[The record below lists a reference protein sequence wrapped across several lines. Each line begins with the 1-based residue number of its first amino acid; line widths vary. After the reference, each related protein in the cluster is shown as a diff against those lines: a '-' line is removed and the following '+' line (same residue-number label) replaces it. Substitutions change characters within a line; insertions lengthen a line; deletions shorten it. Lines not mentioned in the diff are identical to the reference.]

1 MSKIRIEAQVLY
13 EQPYF
18 DVPYEETTLV
28 DMDELVQAIGEELF
42 PGAIDTSF
50 PVKVEQKIISWFM
63 QNLYPHLKQ
72 HEQQPPNPNGY
83 LGSDALGVYKV
94 TEKVRGALNDLVEEF
109 LYRLAD
115 AEYDYTDFRG
125 EDL

>member
-1 MSKIRIEAQVLY
+1 MPKIRLEAQVLY

-28 DMDELVQAIGEELF
+28 DMDELVQAIGEELY
-42 PGAIDTSF
+42 PGAVDTSF
-50 PVKVEQKIISWFM
+50 PLKVEQKIIKWFM
-63 QNLYPHLKQ
+63 QDLYPRLQKY
-72 HEQQPPNPNGY
+72 EQQPPNPNGY
-83 LGSDALGVYKV
+83 LGSDALGSYKV
-94 TEKVRGALNDLVEEF
+94 TEKAKAALNDLVEAF
-109 LYRLAD
+109 LYKLAG